1 MTAELLRVSGP
12 EIRHMAAAADPHNGG
27 VVMTG
32 PL

>member
-1 MTAELLRVSGP
+1 MSDELLRASGS